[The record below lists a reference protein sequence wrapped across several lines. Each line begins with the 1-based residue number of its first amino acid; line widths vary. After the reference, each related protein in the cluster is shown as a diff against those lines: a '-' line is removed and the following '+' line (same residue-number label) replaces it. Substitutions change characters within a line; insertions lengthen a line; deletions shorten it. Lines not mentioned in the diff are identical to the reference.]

1 MRAATIRDGRLIVTD
16 HPDPEPAAGEALV
29 RVASAGLNTADLMQ
43 MRGEYPAPPG
53 SPADIPGLELAG
65 TVAALGLGCTRFDVG
80 DRVMAVV
87 GGGAQAE
94 IAAVPER
101 LLLPVPD
108 GLDLIDAGGAPEALT
123 TAHDAIFTQAGLRS
137 GEHLLVHGAAGG
149 VGTAA
154 VQLGHA
160 AGAEVTATVRNPEF
174 HAAVAALGA
183 DRVVAPDGFERH
195 GPYDVILELIGAPN
209 FAANVEALA
218 LWGRIALIGIG
229 AGSRAEIDIARVMSK
244 RATIRGSTLR
254 SRTLEEK
261 ATAARAVERQV
272 LRHVASGAVRVP
284 VAATFG
290 LEQAPA
296 AYERF
301 AAGAKLG
308 KIVVATS

>member
-1 MRAATIRDGRLIVTD
+1 MPGAHQRRSRPRTTRSSRRRACA
-16 HPDPEPAAGEALV
+16 PASTCSSTALQGAWE
-29 RVASAGLNTADLMQ
+29 RQ
-43 MRGEYPAPPG
+43 
-53 SPADIPGLELAG
+53 LA
-65 TVAALGLGCTRFDVG
+65 
-80 DRVMAVV
+80 
-87 GGGAQAE
+87 E
-94 IAAVPER
+94 
-101 LLLPVPD
+101 
-108 GLDLIDAGGAPEALT
+108 
-123 TAHDAIFTQAGLRS
+123 
-137 GEHLLVHGAAGG
+137 
-149 VGTAA
+149 
-154 VQLGHA
+154 LGHA

-229 AGSRAEIDIARVMSK
+229 AGLRAEIDIARVMSK